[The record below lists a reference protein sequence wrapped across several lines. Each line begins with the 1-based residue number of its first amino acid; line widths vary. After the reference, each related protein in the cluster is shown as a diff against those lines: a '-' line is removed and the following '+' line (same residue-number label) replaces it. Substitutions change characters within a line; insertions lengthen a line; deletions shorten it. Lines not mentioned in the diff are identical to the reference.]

1 MAMTAPAAPGGRAAQ
16 ALGRELLA
24 QRARLVQTLGAN
36 AEAERALGESQDM
49 GSGWGQEAC
58 VASALAAEEILFALD
73 HEERA
78 RLTDVEAALRRL
90 ARGRYGLCEGCGRPI
105 PPARLHAV
113 PWARQCVGCAGRLE
127 TGRPGSSVGR
137 RTDRTGRRRGVQ
149 RDPEG
154 GQP

>member
-1 MAMTAPAAPGGRAAQ
+1 MATTAPAAPGGQAKQ
-16 ALGRELLA
+16 ALGRELQA
-24 QRARLVQTLGAN
+24 ERARLVWTLRAN
-36 AEAERALGESQDM
+36 AEAERALGESQD
-49 GSGWGQEAC
+49 GGGGWGQEAC
-58 VASALAAEEILFALD
+58 VASALVAEELLAALD

-105 PPARLHAV
+105 PPARLQAV

-127 TGRPGSSVGR
+127 TGRPGSGLGR
-137 RTDRTGRRRGVQ
+137 RTDRTGRRFGTQ
-149 RDPEG
+149 RPPEG